1 SYDLRRLARPMAP
14 NQCWFGAIVAFTGIH
29 PSPVPRQ
36 PSATSTR
43 PRQPHPPPRPG
54 APRTLVEGEAGRQ
67 PGRKW
72 VGGCALARGAQGLR
86 LAALPY
92 PLREIRPAAAALRD
106 RETRQLTRLP
116 VNQVGEPQLA
126 AAAQCAIGAAGNTRI
141 RAAAG
146 GKVLGEARHRIHDR
160 ELQGGTW
167 AHLGAHPA
175 CLATRG

>member
-1 SYDLRRLARPMAP
+1 TNVGSGPSL
-14 NQCWFGAIVAFTGIH
+14 H
-29 PSPVPRQ
+29 SPVFIPAQCHASPAPPQ
-36 PSATSTR
+36 PDPANLT
-43 PRQPHPPPRPG
+43 PPPRPG

-141 RAAAG
+141 
-146 GKVLGEARHRIHDR
+146 L
-160 ELQGGTW
+160 
-167 AHLGAHPA
+167 
-175 CLATRG
+175 